1 MNDYEP
7 NLGIYDMR
15 RDTTGLPKSLARQI
29 NKNICMKGGGG
40 TTQVTESG
48 MNKEFVP
55 IYREAMQDALSGYK
69 GRKET
74 GVSATVAD
82 LAPEQVESL
91 AYQTQAARDQIRGRG
106 AYDMDASNQAAL
118 QSTMGDMMG
127 SASSSGAL
135 GSARTQKAMASA
147 ITDQSMQQQK
157 TRQQDMSSGIGALGQ
172 AGTTRQTFQQQ
183 RIDAP
188 YTEQARLSGLLA
200 GAPQTRT
207 DTQSGGGK

>member
-15 RDTTGLPKSLARQI
+15 RDTTGLPKSLANQI
-29 NKNICMKGGGG
+29 NRNICCGGGGGG
-40 TTQVTESG
+40 TTVTESG

-82 LAPEQVESL
+82 LAPEQVEAL

-106 AYDMDASNQAAL
+106 AYDMNASNQAAL
-118 QSTMGDMMG
+118 QNTMGGLMG
-127 SASSSGAL
+127 AASSGGAL

-147 ITDQSMQQQK
+147 ITNQSMEQQRG
-157 TRQQDMSSGIGALGQ
+157 RQADITAGIGALGQ
-172 AGTTRQTFQQQ
+172 AGTTRQQFQQQ

-188 YTEQARLSGLLA
+188 YTEQARLSGLLS
-200 GAPQTRT
+200 GAPQSS
-207 DTQSGGGK
+207 TQTSSGGGK

>member
-7 NLGIYDMR
+7 KLGIYDMR
-15 RDTTGLPKSLARQI
+15 RDTTGLPKSLANLI
-29 NKNICMKGGGG
+29 NKNICMKGGS
-40 TTQVTESG
+40 TTTVSDSG

-55 IYREAMQDALSGYK
+55 IYREAMEDALSGYK

-82 LAPEQVESL
+82 LAPEQVEAL

-106 AYDMDASNQAAL
+106 AYDMNASNKSAL
-118 QSTMGDMMG
+118 KNTMGEMMG
-127 SASSSGAL
+127 SASSGQAL
-135 GSARTQKAMASA
+135 GSARSQKAMASA
-147 ITDQSMQQQK
+147 ITDQSMQQQQA
-157 TRQQDMSSGIGALGQ
+157 RQQDISAGIGALGQ
-172 AGTTRQTFQQQ
+172 AGTTRQQFQQQ

-207 DTQSGGGK
+207 DTKTGGGK